1 MLFIKNLNFFVYIIL
16 TITKQICYNNLVMEF
31 NLIGENNMATGDR
44 IKRVRIFRGLTQ
56 KEFGKL
62 IGFDEKTADVRVA
75 QYESNTR
82 TPKEDLLKKM
92 ADVLDVNYHSLYE
105 PSLYAAEDVMYTLF
119 ELDEHYGITVHEVA
133 DEEYPEKKHYAF
145 QIKSNLLDDFMM
157 EWQQRKKDLAD
168 GIISKAEYT
177 EWKLNWPQ
185 TADDC
190 GKFKPSKEW
199 RDHHTT
205 TEDIE

>member
-1 MLFIKNLNFFVYIIL
+1 MAYIPEFHKKYNLL
-16 TITKQICYNNLVMEF
+16 PRCTKS
-31 NLIGENNMATGDR
+31 GGD
-44 IKRVRIFRGLTQ
+44 VFEYPCEL
-56 KEFGKL
+56 
-62 IGFDEKTADVRVA
+62 
-75 QYESNTR
+75 
-82 TPKEDLLKKM
+82 
-92 ADVLDVNYHSLYE
+92 LDVNYHSLYE

-119 ELDEHYGITVHEVA
+119 ELDEHYGISVHEVA
-133 DEEYPEKKHYAF
+133 DEEYLDKKNYAV
-145 QIKSNLLDDFMM
+145 QIKSNLFDDFMM
-157 EWQQRKKDLAD
+157 EWQQRKKGLAD

-199 RDHHTT
+199 HEHHIT